1 MGELLRRFQYPL
13 TYLVL
18 ACLCTIRLAASPA
31 PTEFSI
37 PSRLLLEL
45 TVPVERMV
53 TLPVTFVRQAWRGYV
68 ALIGIQEENR
78 RLRQQISALE
88 EENLQYREAIV
99 ASERFRKLR
108 HLQERNDLRMVPA
121 TVIAQD
127 LSPWFRSVV
136 IDRGNSAGIRTGM
149 PVISDAGV
157 AGVVAGTTSDAARVL
172 LLIDPQSRID
182 VYVQR
187 TRARGTVHGRSAEL
201 CAFEYVLRN
210 EDVEVGDV
218 LLTSGL
224 DLVYP
229 KGLPVG
235 RITDVH
241 RKPYGLFLRAELE
254 PSVDFR
260 RLEEVFVVL
269 ERQEI
274 PPPESFETKVAPPL
288 PPSGS
293 P

>member
-1 MGELLRRFQYPL
+1 
-13 TYLVL
+13 
-18 ACLCTIRLAASPA
+18 
-31 PTEFSI
+31 
-37 PSRLLLEL
+37 
-45 TVPVERMV
+45 MV
-53 TLPVTFVRQAWRGYV
+53 TLPVSFIRRAWRGYV
-68 ALIGIQEENR
+68 ALIGVQQENR
-78 RLRQQISALE
+78 QLRSKIAALE

-99 ASERFRKLR
+99 ASERFQKLR

-121 TVIAQD
+121 IVIAQD

-136 IDRGNSAGIRTGM
+136 IDRGASAGIRTGM

-157 AGVVAGTTSDAARVL
+157 VGVVAGTTSDAARVL
-172 LLIDPQSRID
+172 LVIDPQSRID

-187 TRARGTVHGRSAEL
+187 TRARGTVHGLSTEM

-210 EDVEVGDV
+210 EDVEAGDL

-235 RITDVH
+235 RISDVH
-241 RKPYGLFLRAELE
+241 RKPYGLFLSAELE

-269 ERQEI
+269 ERQEV
-274 PPPESFETKVAPPL
+274 PPPESFETQDTALL